1 MLAEIGLVLFKPK
14 HSCYFE
20 IEPLQEIKY
29 WARFYFPLII
39 EYPEF
44 VLPSSF
50 VFTHFQIDLFFIIW
64 LFCFVLLPQWK
75 QSNSDIGWTKVNT
88 FRKYNSYLI
97 PPRRGF
103 GQCKTCLL
111 WCSHGCVCSDEVME
125 QQRDSMKN
133 TNCFYFDY
141 PLVRGIRMFCVALD
155 TKLSTQI

>member
-50 VFTHFQIDLFFIIW
+50 VFTHFQIDLFFL
-64 LFCFVLLPQWK
+64 LFDCFVLFCCHNENNP
-75 QSNSDIGWTKVNT
+75 I
-88 FRKYNSYLI
+88 LI
-97 PPRRGF
+97 SV
-103 GQCKTCLL
+103 GQK
-111 WCSHGCVCSDEVME
+111 
-125 QQRDSMKN
+125 
-133 TNCFYFDY
+133 
-141 PLVRGIRMFCVALD
+141 
-155 TKLSTQI
+155 